1 MAAARKRVFLTG
13 AAGNWGRF
21 VLDEFR
27 NRADRFEVIALVLPT
42 PNDTAA
48 IRRYEDMPNL
58 QVRFGD
64 LTDYD
69 AVAACVAGSD
79 YVAHLGGIV
88 SPAGDDNPEL
98 ALRVNVGS
106 IRNIVRAVQAQP
118 DPSAIGVIGI
128 GTIAQFGDRNPPH
141 HWGRIGDPMRPAHF
155 DAYAQS
161 KIVAEKALVDSGL
174 PKWVSLRQTGIFHPG
189 MLEIR
194 DPIMTHSPFEGVMEW
209 ASADDSARL
218 IANICEDLMPS
229 EFWCDAYNIGGGEAW
244 RLTNWELQT
253 RMTAAFGVRD
263 VRKWYERNW
272 FATRNFHGQWYSDS
286 DDLEKLVPFRGDSF
300 DAALARAVAARP
312 SLKLAGSMPAWVV
325 KNLFMKPLTVKPRG
339 TMRYLRDNDV
349 EKINAY
355 FGSRR
360 EWEQIGGWDTF
371 WPPHPD
377 PVPSLLEHGYDETKD
392 PATWNRADL
401 ADAADFRGGQLLSAD
416 VTTGAIA
423 ISVTWKCANGHEF
436 EASPRLV
443 LRCGHWCPECVLD
456 TAGYARQS
464 ERNQFL
470 AQLETPS
477 KRSEIRG

>member
-1 MAAARKRVFLTG
+1 MARKRVFLTG

-27 NRADRFEVIALVLPT
+27 TRADRFEVIALVLPT

-48 IRRYEDMPNL
+48 IRQYEDMSNL

-69 AVAACVAGSD
+69 AVAECVAGAD

-88 SPAGDDNPEL
+88 SPVGDDNPEL
-98 ALRVNVGS
+98 ALRVNAGS
-106 IRNIVRAVQAQP
+106 MRNIVRAVQAQP

-155 DAYAQS
+155 DGYAQS
-161 KIVAEKALVDSGL
+161 KIVAEKTLVESGL

-218 IANICEDLMPS
+218 IANICEDQMPS

-253 RMTAAFGVRD
+253 RMTAAFGVSD

-272 FATRNFHGQWYSDS
+272 FATRNFHGQWYTDS

-300 DAALARAVAARP
+300 DAALTRAVAANP
-312 SLKLAGSMPAWVV
+312 SLKMAGRMPAWVV
-325 KNLFMKPLTVKPRG
+325 KNLFMKPLTLKPRG
-339 TMRYLRDNDV
+339 TMAYIRDNDV

-360 EWEQIGGWDTF
+360 KWEQIGGWDTF

-392 PATWNRADL
+392 SATWNRADY
-401 ADAADFRGGQLLSAD
+401 ADAADFRGGQLLSED

-423 ISVTWKCANGHEF
+423 TPLTWKCADGHEF

-443 LRCGHWCPECVLD
+443 LRCGHWCPECVRD

-470 AQLETPS
+470 AQFATQS
-477 KRSEIRG
+477 K